1 VLLGTTN
8 QWLATPFP
16 RATQYPRRGG
26 GRKGAFGVACGAH
39 AMAPGAT
46 LAPVTTTSTAARIR
60 ERGRSRVGLGNAGQQ
75 VRTLCVPYR
84 TDTHGLSRLIT
95 VSRNGCS
102 TAVSRACRVVPK
114 LIPECLRRASA
125 PGWPQERPRC
135 RGSPTAR
142 VSHRVGAEG
151 VADRSW
157 WARSFNAC
165 GAPPGPPA
173 PARSEASSPTRR
185 DTHFRPSVLRQA
197 GPVNL
202 VILTRA
208 LRVAVLMATRGQQR
222 SL

>member
-1 VLLGTTN
+1 MLLGTTN

-125 PGWPQERPRC
+125 PGWPQERPPMSRVTNCAGIPSRRRRRRSRPELVGQVVQRMRC
-135 RGSPTAR
+135 STWPTSSGPLRGKLADATGYPLSP
-142 VSHRVGAEG
+142 
-151 VADRSW
+151 
-157 WARSFNAC
+157 
-165 GAPPGPPA
+165 
-173 PARSEASSPTRR
+173 
-185 DTHFRPSVLRQA
+185 
-197 GPVNL
+197 
-202 VILTRA
+202 
-208 LRVAVLMATRGQQR
+208 
-222 SL
+222 